1 MHTLTHSHT
10 HTQELTHTH
19 ARTHARTHIDPRS
32 LRFPSSRPLTPVP
45 EAASTPGSPTLFCS
59 ESEQG
64 EGPLRTRPHLDASPH
79 LQMHADTPF
88 FQLSPS
94 VGRTSHVFLFLL
106 LSFLF
111 FHSAIL
117 RSEGLGLEDIVEN
130 DGPLAPE
137 LLGMV
142 IEVNPQA
149 PSHFHESSLLSQ
161 MLLNTP
167 HAFTRTH
174 AIHMCI
180 HVPIHAHIHIHI
192 LFTCAYTH
200 MFITTY

>member
-1 MHTLTHSHT
+1 
-10 HTQELTHTH
+10 
-19 ARTHARTHIDPRS
+19 
-32 LRFPSSRPLTPVP
+32 
-45 EAASTPGSPTLFCS
+45 
-59 ESEQG
+59 
-64 EGPLRTRPHLDASPH
+64 
-79 LQMHADTPF
+79 MHADTPF
-88 FQLSPS
+88 FQLYPS
-94 VGRTSHVFLFLL
+94 VGPTSHVFLFLL

-149 PSHFHESSLLSQ
+149 PSHFHESSSTHHTHLHVHMPFTCAYTYPYMYTYTFTLLY
-161 MLLNTP
+161 
-167 HAFTRTH
+167 
-174 AIHMCI
+174 
-180 HVPIHAHIHIHI
+180 
-192 LFTCAYTH
+192 TCAYTH